1 MFVYLVRH
9 GETLWNVEQR
19 ILGVTDIELTKTGFL
34 QAQALANA
42 FRSKSIQAVY
52 SSDLSRAFQTAKI
65 LAEPHKLEVRAHVG
79 LREMNQGEIEGLTFE
94 ELRDQQPEF
103 LESWR
108 QDPSSIVISGGESLV
123 ELQERTW
130 NTVCEL
136 AEAHSDENIVLVSHN
151 LAIVA
156 ALCRLLGLSL
166 KRFRQLR
173 QGFTGVTL
181 LEHTKL
187 GWAVH
192 YMNVMTHLHG
202 VEGYMEPSLRI
213 SPHLY
218 REGEPRWSPD
228 EDSE

>member
-1 MFVYLVRH
+1 MFVYLIRH

-19 ILGVTDIELTKTGFL
+19 ILGVTDIKLTETGLL
-34 QAQALANA
+34 QAQALAEA
-42 FRSKSIQAVY
+42 FRSRSIQAVY
-52 SSDLSRAFQTAKI
+52 SSDLRRAFQTAKI
-65 LAEPHKLEVRAHVG
+65 LAESHKLEVHTHVG

-108 QDPSSIVISGGESLV
+108 QDPSRVVISGGESLV
-123 ELQERTW
+123 ELQERAW
-130 NTVCEL
+130 SAVCEL
-136 AEAHSDENIVLVSHN
+136 AKVHLDETIVLVSHN

-156 ALCRLLGLSL
+156 TLCRLLGLSL

-181 LEHTKL
+181 LEYTKL

-192 YMNVMTHLHG
+192 YMNVMEHLQG
-202 VEGYMEPSLRI
+202 VEGYMEPSLR
-213 SPHLY
+213 SSSYFY

-228 EDSE
+228 EGSV